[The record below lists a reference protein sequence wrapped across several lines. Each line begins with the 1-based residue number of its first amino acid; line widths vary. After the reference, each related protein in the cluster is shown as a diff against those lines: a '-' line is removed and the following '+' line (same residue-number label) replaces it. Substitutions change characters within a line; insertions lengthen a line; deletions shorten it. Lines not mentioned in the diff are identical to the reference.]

1 MERIKAFLENFERTC
16 LGYNISTDQYMVE
29 LRPQLSGPLAEVA
42 AEMPKEHMN
51 KYELFKSKARV
62 RMGITPE
69 QSRRRFRALRW
80 KPDMSFTRHAYHI
93 VKHWDAW
100 ISGASVESPV
110 NLPFLMQ
117 MEQFLE
123 GVPEEIERYIL
134 DGKPKTVIE
143 AGEIG
148 ARWVEVAE
156 KKKTGRSW
164 SGDQK
169 GPPQTTPYYRGLP
182 KAPPTSQRTLQT
194 PYRPT
199 TPFSSNPPR
208 PGDPSA
214 GRCFKCNEL
223 GHVKAN
229 CPKNP
234 NRLQFIAPESHQ
246 RSTGPDTSQ
255 IPLERRETV
264 SVGGKKVT
272 AWRDTGAQVSAIHAS
287 LVDPNFINPEIQV
300 TIQPFKSNS
309 FNLPIAKLP
318 VQYKGWSGMWTF
330 AVYDDY
336 PIPMLL
342 GEDLANHVKQAKRV
356 GKVTRSQAKQAVRPS
371 SVPETSIRTRSE
383 VMDPDPRPMSATA
396 VVDPVPETQT
406 EPVPEP
412 EPAEQPTPDPVS
424 ALNPVL
430 ATSTPEGPT
439 EPELAAADNPT
450 QEAQPEPESQHS
462 APAESGSQS
471 TEAAPSSISLPEG
484 PSLGPQSNEELMS
497 PASREQFQ
505 TEQEADESLQR
516 AWTAARSNPPPLS
529 SSNRSRFVVERG
541 LLYKETLSGGHQE
554 DWHPQRQLV
563 VPTKYRAKLLSL
575 AHHHPSGHAGVNRTK
590 DRLGGSFH
598 WEGMGKDVS
607 TYVQSCEVCQRVG
620 KPQDQVKAPLQ
631 PLPIIEV
638 PFQRV
643 AVDILGPFPKKTPRG
658 KQYIL
663 TFMDFATRWPEAVA
677 LSNTRAKSVCQ
688 ALADIFARVGWP
700 SDILTDAGTNFLAGT
715 MKNLWEAHGVNHL
728 VATPYHHQTNGMVEK
743 FNGTLGAMIRK
754 FVNEHSNDWDLVL
767 QQLLFAYRA
776 VPHPSL
782 GFSPFEL
789 VYGREV
795 KGPLQLVKQQ
805 WEGFTPSPGTNILD
819 FVTNLQNTLRTSLAL
834 ARENLQDAQKEQKAW
849 YDKHARER
857 SFKVGDQVMVLK
869 ALQAHKMEASW
880 EGPFVVQERL
890 GAVNYLIAFPT
901 SNQKPKVYHINS
913 LKPFYSRELKVCQFT
928 AQGGDDAEW
937 PEGVYYE
944 GKCAGGV
951 EEVNLSMTLGRNA
964 HPIRVHPYRVSPQAK
979 TAIEREIQDMLQMGV
994 IRPSESAWASP
1005 LNAVT
1010 RPDNYPMP
1018 RTDELLENLGRAQF
1032 ISTLDLTKGYW
1043 QVPLDESAKERSAF
1057 ITHLG
1062 LYEFNVLPFGLRN
1075 APATFQRLV
1084 DGLLAGLGEYAVAY
1098 LDDVAIFSDSWADH
1112 LEHLQKV
1119 LERIREWTGKCQKA
1133 FNKLKATLMSDP
1145 VLRAPDFDKPFL
1157 VTTDASERGVG
1168 AVLMQKGPDQEFHP
1182 VVFLSKKLSERES
1195 NWSVTEKECY
1205 AIVYAL
1211 EKLRP
1216 YVWGRR
1222 FHLQTDHAAL
1232 KWLHTVKETNKKLLR
1247 WSLALQDFDFDIQ
1260 HISGASNKV
1269 ADALSRESFPESTG

>member
-1 MERIKAFLENFERTC
+1 MAKSSARLQLELAKFQAEEKQREHERQIELMQLKKEQEREAEQHQEAAHKREMEARKHVEEEREKERKHVEEMERIKAQQNIPTNPSNPSPGTTSHPRKFPTYKAGDDTEAFLENFERAC

-169 GPPQTTPYYRGLP
+169 GPPQTTPYYRGPP

-208 PGDPSA
+208 PSDPSA

-287 LVDPNFINPEIQV
+287 LVDPNLINPEIQV

-309 FNLPIAKLP
+309 FNLPTAKLP

-356 GKVTRSQAKQAVRPS
+356 GMVTRNQAKQAVRPS
-371 SVPETSIRTRSE
+371 SVPETSIRTQSE
-383 VMDPDPRPMSATA
+383 VMDLDPRPMSATA

-462 APAESGSQS
+462 TPAESGSQS
-471 TEAAPSSISLPEG
+471 TETAPSPISLPEG
-484 PSLGPQSNEELMS
+484 PSLGPQSHEELMS

-529 SSNRSRFVVERG
+529 SSNRSRE
-541 LLYKETLSGGHQE
+541 ETTLSGLKVSTTKGNV
-554 DWHPQRQLV
+554 LV
-563 VPTKYRAKLLSL
+563 VWKR
-575 AHHHPSGHAGVNRTK
+575 
-590 DRLGGSFH
+590 
-598 WEGMGKDVS
+598 
-607 TYVQSCEVCQRVG
+607 
-620 KPQDQVKAPLQ
+620 
-631 PLPIIEV
+631 
-638 PFQRV
+638 
-643 AVDILGPFPKKTPRG
+643 
-658 KQYIL
+658 
-663 TFMDFATRWPEAVA
+663 
-677 LSNTRAKSVCQ
+677 
-688 ALADIFARVGWP
+688 
-700 SDILTDAGTNFLAGT
+700 
-715 MKNLWEAHGVNHL
+715 
-728 VATPYHHQTNGMVEK
+728 
-743 FNGTLGAMIRK
+743 
-754 FVNEHSNDWDLVL
+754 
-767 QQLLFAYRA
+767 
-776 VPHPSL
+776 
-782 GFSPFEL
+782 
-789 VYGREV
+789 
-795 KGPLQLVKQQ
+795 
-805 WEGFTPSPGTNILD
+805 
-819 FVTNLQNTLRTSLAL
+819 
-834 ARENLQDAQKEQKAW
+834 
-849 YDKHARER
+849 
-857 SFKVGDQVMVLK
+857 
-869 ALQAHKMEASW
+869 
-880 EGPFVVQERL
+880 
-890 GAVNYLIAFPT
+890 
-901 SNQKPKVYHINS
+901 
-913 LKPFYSRELKVCQFT
+913 
-928 AQGGDDAEW
+928 
-937 PEGVYYE
+937 
-944 GKCAGGV
+944 
-951 EEVNLSMTLGRNA
+951 
-964 HPIRVHPYRVSPQAK
+964 
-979 TAIEREIQDMLQMGV
+979 
-994 IRPSESAWASP
+994 
-1005 LNAVT
+1005 
-1010 RPDNYPMP
+1010 
-1018 RTDELLENLGRAQF
+1018 
-1032 ISTLDLTKGYW
+1032 
-1043 QVPLDESAKERSAF
+1043 
-1057 ITHLG
+1057 
-1062 LYEFNVLPFGLRN
+1062 
-1075 APATFQRLV
+1075 
-1084 DGLLAGLGEYAVAY
+1084 
-1098 LDDVAIFSDSWADH
+1098 
-1112 LEHLQKV
+1112 
-1119 LERIREWTGKCQKA
+1119 
-1133 FNKLKATLMSDP
+1133 
-1145 VLRAPDFDKPFL
+1145 
-1157 VTTDASERGVG
+1157 
-1168 AVLMQKGPDQEFHP
+1168 
-1182 VVFLSKKLSERES
+1182 
-1195 NWSVTEKECY
+1195 
-1205 AIVYAL
+1205 
-1211 EKLRP
+1211 
-1216 YVWGRR
+1216 
-1222 FHLQTDHAAL
+1222 
-1232 KWLHTVKETNKKLLR
+1232 
-1247 WSLALQDFDFDIQ
+1247 
-1260 HISGASNKV
+1260 
-1269 ADALSRESFPESTG
+1269 

>member
-1 MERIKAFLENFERTC
+1 
-16 LGYNISTDQYMVE
+16 MVE

-169 GPPQTTPYYRGLP
+169 GPPQTTPYYRGPP

-208 PGDPSA
+208 PSDPSA

-255 IPLERRETV
+255 IPLERREAV

-287 LVDPNFINPEIQV
+287 LVDPNLINPEIQV

-309 FNLPIAKLP
+309 FNLPTAKLP

-356 GKVTRSQAKQAVRPS
+356 GTVTRSQAKQAVRPS
-371 SVPETSIRTRSE
+371 SVPETSIRTQSE
-383 VMDPDPRPMSATA
+383 VMDLDPRPMSATA

-471 TEAAPSSISLPEG
+471 PETAPSPISLPEG
-484 PSLGPQSNEELMS
+484 PSLSPQSHEELMS

-529 SSNRSRFVVERG
+529 SSNR
-541 LLYKETLSGGHQE
+541 
-554 DWHPQRQLV
+554 
-563 VPTKYRAKLLSL
+563 
-575 AHHHPSGHAGVNRTK
+575 
-590 DRLGGSFH
+590 
-598 WEGMGKDVS
+598 
-607 TYVQSCEVCQRVG
+607 
-620 KPQDQVKAPLQ
+620 
-631 PLPIIEV
+631 
-638 PFQRV
+638 
-643 AVDILGPFPKKTPRG
+643 
-658 KQYIL
+658 
-663 TFMDFATRWPEAVA
+663 
-677 LSNTRAKSVCQ
+677 
-688 ALADIFARVGWP
+688 
-700 SDILTDAGTNFLAGT
+700 
-715 MKNLWEAHGVNHL
+715 
-728 VATPYHHQTNGMVEK
+728 
-743 FNGTLGAMIRK
+743 
-754 FVNEHSNDWDLVL
+754 
-767 QQLLFAYRA
+767 
-776 VPHPSL
+776 
-782 GFSPFEL
+782 
-789 VYGREV
+789 
-795 KGPLQLVKQQ
+795 
-805 WEGFTPSPGTNILD
+805 
-819 FVTNLQNTLRTSLAL
+819 
-834 ARENLQDAQKEQKAW
+834 
-849 YDKHARER
+849 
-857 SFKVGDQVMVLK
+857 
-869 ALQAHKMEASW
+869 
-880 EGPFVVQERL
+880 
-890 GAVNYLIAFPT
+890 
-901 SNQKPKVYHINS
+901 
-913 LKPFYSRELKVCQFT
+913 SRELKVCQFT

-951 EEVNLSMTLGRNA
+951 EEVNLSMTLGRMQRQQIQELCTSYAPTFSATPGLTERAYHSIDTGNA
-964 HPIRVHPYRVSPQAK
+964 HPIRVQPYRVSPQAK

-1005 LNAVT
+1005 VVLVPKPDGEIRFCVDYRKLNAVT

-1018 RTDELLENLGRAQF
+1018 RTDELLEKLGRAQF

-1119 LERIREWTGKCQKA
+1119 LERIREAGLTVKAKKCQIGLNRVTYLGHQVGQGTISPLQAKVDAIQKWPVPKSKKQVQSFLGLAGYYRRFVPHYSQIAAPLTDLTKKKQPNAVQWTGKCQKA

-1157 VTTDASERGVG
+1157 VTTDASEHGVG

-1269 ADALSRESFPESTG
+1269 ADALSHESFPESTG